1 MRQLAPTAIS
11 TLSSCFD
18 AAADVL
24 SEKLIG
30 RAVLVFQ
37 DDLPSVSVSRLR
49 ATGAI
54 TAEMTRTIVAGVEV
68 DLDLVRFAN
77 GGSWSFFL
85 CPQCGQRSRTLKLFE
100 GCVLCWRCCHQRG
113 ARYRVK
119 GMTPRRRAERRI
131 PRLRAMLESPTSLR
145 LKPSTLW
152 GKMERRSRMEAAL
165 RVRLNFMWLRV
176 GLRELGPR
184 LSVLRIRVMRRIS
197 SRRGGLGPN

>member
-1 MRQLAPTAIS
+1 
-11 TLSSCFD
+11 
-18 AAADVL
+18 
-24 SEKLIG
+24 
-30 RAVLVFQ
+30 VLVFQ

-54 TAEMTRTIVAGVEV
+54 TAAVTRTIVAGVEV

-85 CPQCGQRSRTLKLFE
+85 CPQCGRRSRTLKLFE

-131 PRLRAMLESPTSLR
+131 PKLRAMLESPVSLR

-165 RVRLNFMWLRV
+165 REAEFRV
-176 GLRELGPR
+176 AQGGITRARAKAERVEDPCDEADFKPPRRPWPR
-184 LSVLRIRVMRRIS
+184 LKNR
-197 SRRGGLGPN
+197 